1 MGGVATNF
9 TLVVSLPNPTRLVK
23 TSKAGKT
30 IVLSFVL
37 EYFLLPSGLR
47 LLLVVDSMMIWM
59 YSWSA
64 KMSALFGLT
73 FVSALITRCFVV
85 EFKVRLVLTYLKN
98 PILATRWVSNL
109 SKVTQV
115 RSD

>member
-1 MGGVATNF
+1 MTR
-9 TLVVSLPNPTRLVK
+9 TLPLPKPTCLVDK
-23 TSKAGKT
+23 SKAGKT
-30 IVLSFVL
+30 MVLSCVSGS
-37 EYFLLPSGLR
+37 FLLPSGLR

-85 EFKVRLVLTYLKN
+85 ECKVRLVLTYLKN

-115 RSD
+115 RSG